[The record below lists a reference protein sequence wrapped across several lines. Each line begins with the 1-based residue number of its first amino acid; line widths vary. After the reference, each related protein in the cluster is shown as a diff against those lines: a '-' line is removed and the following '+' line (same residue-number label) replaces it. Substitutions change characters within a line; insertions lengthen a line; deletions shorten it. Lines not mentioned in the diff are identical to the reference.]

1 MSQASDTNRH
11 FIAFRIMEELYAFD
25 VGRAREI
32 VEVSTITPVPHMPV
46 WVRGI
51 MNLRGMVLPVLDLKR
66 KFGLGPTEFTVT
78 TCIIIVDV
86 PRDGQTFTVG
96 VLTDGVRDV
105 FALGDEAIEPPPKF
119 GDTVATD
126 FIEGIGRHGEQ
137 FFLILDEQK
146 VFSSAEASLVT
157 SASQAAV

>member
-1 MSQASDTNRH
+1 MSQAIENNRH
-11 FIAFRIMEELYAFD
+11 FIAFRIVEELYAFD

-32 VEVSTITPVPHMPV
+32 VEVAGITPVPHMPT

-66 KFGLGPTEFTVT
+66 KFGLGPTEFGTT
-78 TCIIIVDV
+78 TCIIIVDI
-86 PRDGQTFTVG
+86 PREGQTFTVG
-96 VLTDGVRDV
+96 ILTDGVRDV
-105 FALGDEAIEPPPKF
+105 FSIGDDAIEPPPKF

-126 FIEGIGRHGEQ
+126 FIQGIGRHGDQ

-146 VFSSAEASLVT
+146 VFSGAEGSVLTPSVQRTA
-157 SASQAAV
+157 